1 MYYATDQISRFR
13 VSGHIFRTWKR
24 LERVYYAAFENPRFR
39 AAGPIS
45 CAWKKS
51 EECHADYIFT
61 FAHLTYS
68 DIFF

>member
-1 MYYATDQISRFR
+1 MYYATDQIS
-13 VSGHIFRTWKR
+13 
-24 LERVYYAAFENPRFR
+24 RFR